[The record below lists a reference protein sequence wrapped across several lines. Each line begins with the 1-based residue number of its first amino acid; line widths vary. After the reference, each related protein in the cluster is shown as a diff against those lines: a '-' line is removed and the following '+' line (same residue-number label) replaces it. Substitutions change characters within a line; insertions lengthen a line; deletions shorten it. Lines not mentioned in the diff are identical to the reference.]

1 MRPRHAARVQRPR
14 GQTPEAIRP
23 EPQTSTTRSR
33 TDTLAHRQATRPP
46 THTRKSRSE
55 YGPRSFHTP
64 DVRTPLAGNRGTVLG
79 CLVEARVSEP
89 GSGTRT
95 LLLRVPG
102 MKYLGGGF
110 VRQYVNNICPDIIEQ
125 ISCLSFSCEDFFGKI
140 LSYIVWGCMLGL
152 MSAELIIQESRSLF
166 RKSFSRDRATTGVSL
181 RIDVGRKQRTPSMS
195 VSASIR

>member
-23 EPQTSTTRSR
+23 EPQTSMTRSR

-46 THTRKSRSE
+46 THTRKARSE
-55 YGPRSFHTP
+55 YGPRSFCTP

-95 LLLRVPG
+95 LPLCVPG
-102 MKYLGGGF
+102 RKYLGGGF
-110 VRQYVNNICPDIIEQ
+110 VRQYVNNIRPDIIEQ
-125 ISCLSFSCEDFFGKI
+125 ITCLNLSCESFFGKI
-140 LSYIVWGCMLGL
+140 LSYIVWGCTLGL
-152 MSAELIIQESRSLF
+152 MSAERIMESRSL
-166 RKSFSRDRATTGVSL
+166 SRRPSATT
-181 RIDVGRKQRTPSMS
+181 DVQ
-195 VSASIR
+195 